1 MERHSASRSVAIGAE
16 TGADMSNAQRPSI
29 ATGMNDLR
37 SAIAHDPRRG
47 IMRPW
52 ISARVVDGVHGA
64 AEFEQYG
71 RGFRFDCDEAHERG
85 GSEAGP
91 SPMRYFLASIA
102 FCAQG
107 WIAKSLLERGVPARV
122 GGVDVRTILDMGGEL
137 GLPGTTVHPPW
148 VVVDIRIED
157 ARDAD
162 TDALVLAVQYG
173 VEHCPITSLVLQAVP
188 VHLMVRTDEG
198 IVHDDRS
205 TDVTQADSTPV
216 SR

>member
-1 MERHSASRSVAIGAE
+1 
-16 TGADMSNAQRPSI
+16 MSNAQRPSI

-37 SAIAHDPRRG
+37 SAIARDPRRG

-71 RGFRFDCDEAHERG
+71 RRFRFDCDEAHERG

-107 WIAKSLLERGVPARV
+107 WIAKSLLERGAPARV

-137 GLPGTTVHPPW
+137 GVPGTSIHPPW
-148 VVVDIRIED
+148 FVVDVRIED
-157 ARDAD
+157 ARGAD
-162 TDALVLAVQYG
+162 PDALVLAVQYG
-173 VEHCPITSLVLQAVP
+173 VAHCPITSLVGKAVP
-188 VHLMVRTDEG
+188 VHLVVRADDDV
-198 IVHDDRS
+198 ILDDR
-205 TDVTQADSTPV
+205 TPEVARADSTPL